1 MPNSDLAIVVLAAG
15 KGTRLKSAL
24 AKALHRAG
32 GRTLVEHVVRAC
44 RALAAKKTCV
54 VVGYQADDVASA
66 VSTLD
71 VETVLQNPQRGTGHA
86 MLVARRA
93 IGKVKLALVLPGDA
107 PLIHTETL
115 KALVQAHRAGNAAAT
130 LLTAVLDNPIGYG
143 RSEEHTS
150 ELQSLAYLV
159 CRLLLEKKK
168 RDSACCHP
176 GAR

>member
-71 VETVLQNPQRGTGHA
+71 VETVLQDPQRGTGHA
-86 MLVARRA
+86 MLVA
-93 IGKVKLALVLPGDA
+93 
-107 PLIHTETL
+107 
-115 KALVQAHRAGNAAAT
+115 
-130 LLTAVLDNPIGYG
+130 

-159 CRLLLEKKK
+159 CRLLIGKK
-168 RDSACCHP
+168 
-176 GAR
+176 

>member
-71 VETVLQNPQRGTGHA
+71 VETVLHDPQRCTGHA
-86 MLVARRA
+86 TLVALRA
-93 IGKVKLALVLPGDA
+93 IVKVMHTFARLVECTP
-107 PLIHTETL
+107 
-115 KALVQAHRAGNAAAT
+115 
-130 LLTAVLDNPIGYG
+130 LLTVL
-143 RSEEHTS
+143 
-150 ELQSLAYLV
+150 
-159 CRLLLEKKK
+159 
-168 RDSACCHP
+168 
-176 GAR
+176 